1 MEVPVYFVVKF
12 ALAVV
17 VALSLP
23 LTFKLKTFAKAA
35 LAYTVLFTLLYYG
48 VGLYV
53 LRIPGLSV
61 WSLLQRSELHCARRA
76 GQPGRF
82 RGDRGLRPLRSLPG
96 RELHSQRRHPV
107 LLVNSPGVGPSII
120 TYVTN

>member
-17 VALSLP
+17 VALFLP
-23 LTFKLKTFAKAA
+23 LTFKLKTFVKAA

-53 LRIPGLSV
+53 LRS
-61 WSLLQRSELHCARRA
+61 
-76 GQPGRF
+76 
-82 RGDRGLRPLRSLPG
+82 
-96 RELHSQRRHPV
+96 PV
-107 LLVNSPGVGPSII
+107 
-120 TYVTN
+120 